1 MVLRIKIWQ
10 RVEVKSHF
18 NFGLPL
24 IIALLHGYF
33 ASIAYMHLMGVT
45 NQLPIFIVM
54 ALYTG
59 IYAVFAIIGY
69 NHSKRTIRHSI

>member
-1 MVLRIKIWQ
+1 M
-10 RVEVKSHF
+10 
-18 NFGLPL
+18 